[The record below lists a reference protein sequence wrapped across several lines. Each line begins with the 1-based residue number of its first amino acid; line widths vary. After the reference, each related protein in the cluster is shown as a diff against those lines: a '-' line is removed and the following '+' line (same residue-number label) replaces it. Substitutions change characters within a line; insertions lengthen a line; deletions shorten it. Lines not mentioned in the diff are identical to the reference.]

1 MAKSAKKEVAVKES
15 PIQSHLKGEAT
26 KKRVANATRKAK
38 QTGNAVVARMK
49 QLQSSALALVNAH
62 NAEDTA
68 TDTVSVARKSFYS
81 ECQQSFGNKFFSA
94 DKGITNQ
101 VRVIFYK
108 AHFESKGLAVNVAVN
123 ASRGEVKSDAVD
135 ASQTDAVKGEADN
148 AKSRFNKFIAW
159 CSDEFEGKHK
169 AKDPNNRQSSS
180 KNKRT
185 TVEIVEKEGARIYN
199 ACYKA
204 KMLDACTSFQ
214 EWAKK
219 HFPKAKKFAVPAG
232 AK

>member
-26 KKRVANATRKAK
+26 KKRVADATRKSK

-49 QLQSSALALVNAH
+49 QLQSSALALVNAY
-62 NAEDTA
+62 NAEESAGDA
-68 TDTVSVARKSFYS
+68 VSAARKSFYS

-94 DKGITNQ
+94 DKSITNQ

-108 AHFESKGLAVNVAVN
+108 AHFESKGLAVNVSVN

-135 ASQTDAVKGEADN
+135 ASQTEAVKSAADG
-148 AKSRFNKFIAW
+148 AKGRFRKFIIW
-159 CSDEFEGKHK
+159 CGEEFEGKYK
-169 AKDPNNRQSSS
+169 DKDPNNRQSSS
-180 KNKRT
+180 KNKKS
-185 TVEIVEKEGARIYN
+185 VQEIVQDHGQRCYN
-199 ACYKA
+199 ACYKNNLKQA
-204 KMLDACTSFQ
+204 SVELQA
-214 EWAKK
+214 WATKW
-219 HFPKAKKFAVPAG
+219 FKAKIKYAIPAG